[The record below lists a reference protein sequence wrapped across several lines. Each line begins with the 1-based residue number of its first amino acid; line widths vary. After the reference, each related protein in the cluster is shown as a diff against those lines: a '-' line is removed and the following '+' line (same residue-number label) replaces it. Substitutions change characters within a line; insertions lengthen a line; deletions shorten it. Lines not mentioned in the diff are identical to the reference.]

1 MQDSNFESEKNA
13 LSKMLNVRLKSALK
27 RKARCE
33 KQVQDCLNWEAVQH
47 EALLLQANF
56 YLLKKGMRSI
66 EVSDW
71 ENENQPRRII
81 LDPFLPPGDEVK
93 KRFQTS
99 RKLQKGIPHWQNQV
113 NESQKDLDAIQLKI
127 SEFESIQTKEELENF
142 QKAIHLKKPSEKAQ
156 TAAIKALPYR
166 EFHTQAGLQIWV
178 GKSARNNDLM
188 TFRLARGSDYWM
200 HVRDYPGSHIVVRVR
215 NREEPDQESIQDAI
229 QLALHY
235 SKAKELG
242 EAEVCITQCKYLTK
256 VSGRPGAVQIS
267 KQRSVRAIYDKER
280 IHRLTR
286 KN

>member
-1 MQDSNFESEKNA
+1 MQDSDFDSEKSA
-13 LSKMLNVRLKSALK
+13 LSKILNVRLKSALK

-33 KQVQDCLNWEAVQH
+33 KQVQDCLKWEAVQH
-47 EALLLQANF
+47 EALLLQAHF

-66 EVSDW
+66 KVSDW
-71 ENENQPRRII
+71 ENENQPRHIV
-81 LDPFLPPGDEVK
+81 LDPLLLPGDEVK
-93 KRFQTS
+93 KRFQNS
-99 RKLQKGIPHWQNQV
+99 RKLQKGIPHWQNQL
-113 NESQKDLDAIQLKI
+113 NESQKDLETIQLKVHRL
-127 SEFESIQTKEELENF
+127 ESIQTKEELESF
-142 QKAIHLKKPSEKAQ
+142 EKTLHLKKPSDKAQ
-156 TAAIKALPYR
+156 TAAIKTLPYR
-166 EFHTQAGLQIWV
+166 EFNTKAGLQIWV

-200 HVRDYPGSHIVVRVR
+200 HVRDYPGSHIILRVK

-267 KQRSVRAIYDKER
+267 KQRSIRAIYDKER